1 MWRDREQYG
10 LVSLGWWLYT
20 DCTPRRLMAEEGGSC
35 ARASRK
41 STHHPVS
48 TWHGG
53 GRREPRLRFPHS
65 THHPCAIW
73 QWRRKEG
80 AALALPAFHPSSR
93 VLPGTRQEAKPRYE
107 NVVGSA
113 TYMSL

>member
-20 DCTPRRLMAEEGGSC
+20 DCTPTRLMAEEGGSC

-48 TWHGG
+48 T
-53 GRREPRLRFPHS
+53 
-65 THHPCAIW
+65 W

-107 NVVGSA
+107 NVVGGAPLTCPSRGGALLGRSA
-113 TYMSL
+113 PNRLG